1 MNSLPSIIEIG
12 IPQVYFDPGGAILND
27 VEVEVH
33 EKLKCHTEFSGT
45 DCSTIFRNGLFDDP
59 GYASF
64 NGNQG
69 FFPVLPSFGCKGVAA
84 ALWLTLARSL
94 NVR

>member
-1 MNSLPSIIEIG
+1 M
-12 IPQVYFDPGGAILND
+12 
-27 VEVEVH
+27 VECDWYNLHAHMCMWKFLCE
-33 EKLKCHTEFSGT
+33 L
-45 DCSTIFRNGLFDDP
+45 NGLFDDP

-84 ALWLTLARSL
+84 ELWLTLARSL